1 MPHPDRHL
9 LTVWNPSYQGGAL
22 GLHAEVLV
30 AQHRAK
36 SELGVWW
43 GLVRSPNRLQPLPH
57 LEEILALDDDIARR
71 RDHGDELQLYLTDY
85 RSLYV
90 GDVTEVSKDPVG
102 AGGEVP
108 RYYTEKSLTCEAWF
122 LLEDIRLLVG
132 DDMPG
137 TLLELSRLR
146 NTRYHD
152 KPVSIYGGMTELPLL
167 VTRDDRARYFDLDE
181 RDAFTGG
188 RPWVVA
194 DAERSGLGAVMQSLR
209 DDLFGQRA
217 WEALA
222 PATRIFIA
230 TAEEI
235 FRAHRHDPVFDF
247 SPVLVEICKAVEVE
261 CRRIIPRLVV
271 DAPPAI
277 ATMSI
282 NGTIVDL
289 RESQTLTVGQI
300 VRALAHESERTQ
312 WLTKAHGSRVQW
324 LLGPGAAVLDELAAF
339 RNPAAHESILRRAQ
353 AQDLR
358 NRWLGIGGGGHFLE
372 LARLAEAFAG
382 GH

>member
-1 MPHPDRHL
+1 MPNDRHL
-9 LTVWNPSYQGGAL
+9 LTVWNPSYQDSAL
-22 GLHAEVLV
+22 GLHAEVLF

-36 SELGVWW
+36 TDLGVWW

-57 LEEILALDDDIARR
+57 LADILALDDDIEQR
-71 RDHGDELQLYLTDY
+71 RDKGNELQLYLTDY

-90 GDVTEVSKDPVG
+90 GDVTEVSTDPSRSQG
-102 AGGEVP
+102 QIP
-108 RYYTEKSLTCEAWF
+108 RYYADKSLNCEAWF
-122 LLEDIRLLVG
+122 LLEDIRLLVS

-146 NTRYHD
+146 NARYHD

-167 VTRDDRARYFDLDE
+167 VTRADGARYFDLEE

-194 DAERSGLGAVMQSLR
+194 DAERSGLGALMQTLR
-209 DDLFGQRA
+209 DDLLGQRA
-217 WEALA
+217 WESLA

-235 FRAHRHDPVFDF
+235 FRSHRHDPVFDF

-261 CRRIIPRLVV
+261 CRRVIPRLLA
-271 DAPPAI
+271 DAPTHI
-277 ATMSI
+277 AAMSV
-282 NGTIVDL
+282 NGLIIDL

-300 VRALAHESERTQ
+300 VRALAHEDERTQ
-312 WLTKAHGSRVQW
+312 WLTKAHGARVQW
-324 LLGPGAAVLDELAAF
+324 LLGSGAAVLDELAEF
-339 RNPAAHESILRRAQ
+339 RNPAAHETVLRRERAQ
-353 AQDLR
+353 ELR
-358 NRWLGIGGGGHFLE
+358 NRWLGIGSVGHFVE
-372 LARLAEAFAG
+372 LARLAEAFAERR
-382 GH
+382 